1 MLSITRKVEYALIGL
16 THMASEEA
24 GTVVTVREV
33 ATMYGIP
40 GTLLAKVFHQ
50 LRTARFLRSH
60 LGKKGGY
67 SLARDPADVTL
78 TDVISAIENPPNLVP
93 CLEQDCDPC
102 PQEKECN
109 IVHPMGRLNR
119 QLRGILDSV
128 TIQTLGRQQK
138 PVRVV

>member
-16 THMASEEA
+16 THMAAQEPGA
-24 GTVVTVREV
+24 VMTVREI
-33 ATMYGIP
+33 AARYGVP

-50 LRTARFLRSH
+50 LRTAGFLHSH

-78 TDVISAIENPPNLVP
+78 TEVISAIEATPNLVP
-93 CLEQDCDPC
+93 CLEEDCYPC

-109 IVHPMGRLNR
+109 ILYPMDRLNR